1 MTFYTGTTFPAKYR
15 NGAFV
20 ALHGSWNRAN
30 RTGYKVVHVPFR
42 NGQPSGG
49 YDDFAV
55 GWAPDPASREVWGR
69 PAGLLVLRDGSL
81 LVSDDGAGVIWRV
94 TYSAPR

>member
-1 MTFYTGTTFPAKYR
+1 MAFYNGTSFPQQYR
-15 NGAFV
+15 GGAFV
-20 ALHGSWNRAN
+20 ALHGSWNRAQ

-42 NGQPSGG
+42 NGKPAGG
-49 YDDFAV
+49 YDDFIT
-55 GWAPDPASREVWGR
+55 GWAPDPKERTVWGR

-94 TYSAPR
+94 VSQR